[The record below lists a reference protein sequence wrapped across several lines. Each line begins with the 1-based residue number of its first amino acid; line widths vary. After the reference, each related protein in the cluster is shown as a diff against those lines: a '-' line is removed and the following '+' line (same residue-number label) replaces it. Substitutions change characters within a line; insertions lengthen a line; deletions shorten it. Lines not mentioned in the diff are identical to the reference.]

1 MKINLDKNYGTKK
14 SPIKC
19 IIVEKCLT
27 YGHCVNMKN
36 MKELLNIIV
45 DIPNF
50 RSEAEVQWLLFINNY
65 YFKDGR
71 VFDNIK
77 DPTLLL
83 KYDWLSKEIVLNPG
97 FLKLNDIRRKIY
109 VNAIKHF
116 PNMFNILINDRTKD
130 KIISKTKTK
139 FMEDNGV
146 IPESILDIEF

>member
-1 MKINLDKNYGTKK
+1 
-14 SPIKC
+14 
-19 IIVEKCLT
+19 
-27 YGHCVNMKN
+27 